1 MTAIERHQ
9 GAAIPDKLAYAD
21 ALARADLLPTS
32 YRGKAG
38 NVLLAV
44 EFGEMLGTHPLTAIQ
59 QVHVIDGKLS
69 ASAELMRAL
78 ALRAGHKVRVL
89 RHDAEAATV
98 AIVRV
103 DDPDHTTETTFT
115 MEDARRAGLL
125 DVWWERWVESDRGRK
140 RKDTWVIP
148 AAVAWPPTADDLA
161 RAGAPEWVMKQGPG
175 RAKRKDNWHTYPGPM
190 LLARA
195 TSAAVRAVCP
205 EVLMGVSYTPE
216 ELGAPVDATG
226 EVIDVGEVVGSVT
239 VGEAKRR
246 VLAAVNGDT
255 DRAREAWSH
264 AFPQP
269 VLSVAEDELVALLA
283 LLEAPAEPPGES
295 SLPMGEPDDPARD
308 DGVVAE
314 PPRGGHEAGE
324 EVAATEGMGVPA
336 AASDP
341 VPDDEIIDGELVD
354 DEAPPD
360 ASGSMTQAQNRKLH
374 VLMAKAGASGP
385 DRHHMASDMLG
396 RRIESM
402 KDVTKAE
409 AARMID
415 RLEADEDPFE
425 GFPKDAA

>member
-1 MTAIERHQ
+1 MTAIERHT
-9 GAAIPDKLAYAD
+9 GAAVTDKLAYAD
-21 ALARADLLPTS
+21 ALARADLLPAN
-32 YRGKAG
+32 YRRKPG

-59 QVHVIDGKLS
+59 QVHVIEGKLS

-98 AIVRV
+98 AVIRA
-103 DDPDHTTETTFT
+103 DDPDHATETTFT
-115 MEDARRAGLL
+115 IDDARRAGLTGKGP
-125 DVWWERWVESDRGRK
+125 WKSY
-140 RKDTWVIP
+140 P
-148 AAVAWPPTADDLA
+148 AA
-161 RAGAPEWVMKQGPG
+161 
-175 RAKRKDNWHTYPGPM
+175 M

-195 TSAAVRAVCP
+195 TSAAIRAACP

-226 EVIDVGEVVGSVT
+226 EIIDVDPIDPGT
-239 VGEAKRR
+239 VPVAEAKRR
-246 VLAAVNGDT
+246 LLDACGGDR
-255 DRAREAWSH
+255 DRARDVWGH
-264 AFPQP
+264 AYPNP
-269 VLSVAEDELVALLA
+269 VAHVDADDLADLLA
-283 LLEAPAEPPGES
+283 TIEAPAPPALGES
-295 SLPMGEPDDPARD
+295 SLPMGEPDDLTRD
-308 DGVVAE
+308 DGGVDE

-336 AASDP
+336 ATSDP

-354 DEAPPD
+354 DDDRVLDEEPTTDEAPPD

>member
-1 MTAIERHQ
+1 MTAIERHT

-21 ALARADLLPTS
+21 ALARADLLPAN
-32 YRGKAG
+32 YRRKPG

-59 QVHVIDGKLS
+59 QVHVIEGKLS

-98 AIVRV
+98 AVIRA

-115 MEDARRAGLL
+115 IKDARRAGLTGKGP
-125 DVWWERWVESDRGRK
+125 WKSY
-140 RKDTWVIP
+140 P
-148 AAVAWPPTADDLA
+148 AA
-161 RAGAPEWVMKQGPG
+161 
-175 RAKRKDNWHTYPGPM
+175 M

-195 TSAAVRAVCP
+195 TSAAIRAACP
-205 EVLMGVSYTPE
+205 DVLMGVSYTPE

-226 EVIDVGEVVGSVT
+226 QIVAIGDPFDPGT
-239 VGEAKRR
+239 VPVAEAKRR
-246 VLAAVNGDT
+246 LLDACDGDR
-255 DRAREAWSH
+255 DRARDVWGH
-264 AFPQP
+264 AYPNP
-269 VLSVAEDELVALLA
+269 VAHVDADDLADLLA
-283 LLEAPAEPPGES
+283 TIEAPAPPALGES
-295 SLPMGEPDDPARD
+295 SSPMGEPDDLTRD
-308 DGVVAE
+308 DGGVAE

-336 AASDP
+336 ATSDP

-354 DEAPPD
+354 DDEAPPD
-360 ASGSMTQAQNRKLH
+360 QSGAMTQAQNRKLH